1 MNINDKKNIRG
12 STRILFGLI
21 ITLGVIAEALF
32 SKNEYSVFDYSTIF
46 GILMIGLILIHS
58 GYIAGKNSVDI

>member
-1 MNINDKKNIRG
+1 MNINDNNNENIRG

-21 ITLGVIAEALF
+21 IALGVIAEVLF

-58 GYIAGKNSVDI
+58 GYIAGKN